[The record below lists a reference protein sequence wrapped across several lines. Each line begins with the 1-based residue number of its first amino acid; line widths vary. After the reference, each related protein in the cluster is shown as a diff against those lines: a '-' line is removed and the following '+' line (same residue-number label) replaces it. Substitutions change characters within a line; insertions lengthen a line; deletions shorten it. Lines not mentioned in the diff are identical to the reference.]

1 MFRRRVELTSRRVF
15 NDAAQIHHCD
25 AVADV
30 LHHREIVRD
39 EEVREV
45 KLLLQVFEQVDD
57 LRLNRYVE
65 RGDGLVADD
74 VSTASI
80 LLYRV

>member
-1 MFRRRVELTSRRVF
+1 M
-15 NDAAQIHHCD
+15 
-25 AVADV
+25 
-30 LHHREIVRD
+30 RD

>member
-1 MFRRRVELTSRRVF
+1 MFRRGVELAGGGDF
-15 NDAAQIHHCD
+15 YDAAEVHDGD

-30 LHHREIVRD
+30 FDDRQVVRD
-39 EEVREV
+39 EQIREI

-57 LRLNRYVE
+57 SRLNRYVE